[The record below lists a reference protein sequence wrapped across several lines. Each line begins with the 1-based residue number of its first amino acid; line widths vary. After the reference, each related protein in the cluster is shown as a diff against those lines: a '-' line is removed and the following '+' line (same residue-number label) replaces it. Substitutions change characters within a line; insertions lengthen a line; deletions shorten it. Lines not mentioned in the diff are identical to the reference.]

1 MGEVVQVR
9 SAADGFAFDAYRA
22 VPTDARRGGLVICHA
37 IWGVTPHL
45 RELADGFAED
55 GYETLVPSL
64 FDRFQTGFA
73 EANTDPALY
82 PRQDGFARA
91 TRWGADVLDAVQA
104 AIDALQP
111 PVFLLGFCFGGTTAW
126 LASARC
132 AGLTAVAS
140 YYGGQIK
147 DYLDETPKVPTI
159 LHLGKTDELIPPPD
173 VEAIREAH
181 PDLPV
186 YVYDARHAF
195 VAPNGFHADSARLS
209 RLRTLAL
216 FARHG
221 QGRGGETD

>member
-1 MGEVVQVR
+1 MGDTVRLR
-9 SAADGFAFDAYRA
+9 SAKDGFEFDAYRA

-45 RELADGFAED
+45 RGLADGFAED

-64 FDRFQTGFA
+64 FDRLGKGFA
-73 EANTDPALY
+73 ERDTDPALF

-91 TRWGADVLDAVQA
+91 THWGADVLDLVQA
-104 AIDALQP
+104 SIDALAPQ
-111 PVFLLGFCFGGTTAW
+111 VFLMGFCFGGTTAW
-126 LASARC
+126 LAASRC
-132 AGLTAVAS
+132 TGLSGVAS
-140 YYGGQIK
+140 YYGGQIT

-159 LHLGKTDELIPPPD
+159 LHLGKADELIPPAD
-173 VEAIREAH
+173 VERIRAAH

-186 YVYDARHAF
+186 YMYEAGHAF

-221 QGRGGETD
+221 AGRGGDV

>member
-1 MGEVVQVR
+1 MGDTVRLR
-9 SAADGFAFDAYRA
+9 SAKDGFEFDAYRA

-45 RELADGFAED
+45 RGLADGFAED

-64 FDRFQTGFA
+64 FDRLGKGFA
-73 EANTDPALY
+73 ERDTDPAFF

-91 TRWGADVLDAVQA
+91 THWGADVLDLVQA
-104 AIDALQP
+104 SIDALAPQ
-111 PVFLLGFCFGGTTAW
+111 VFLMGFCFGGTTAW
-126 LASARC
+126 LAASRC
-132 AGLTAVAS
+132 TGLSGVAS
-140 YYGGQIK
+140 YYGGQIT

-159 LHLGKTDELIPPPD
+159 LHLGKADELIPPAD
-173 VEAIREAH
+173 VERIRAAH

-186 YVYDARHAF
+186 YMYEAGHAF

-216 FARHG
+216 FARNG
-221 QGRGGETD
+221 AGRGGDV